1 MTDPAAADVTARL
14 RAAGC
19 VFAEEEAEHLLEAAA
34 GDGARLEELVRRRVA
49 GEPLETLVGW
59 VDFCGLRIGVRP
71 GVFVPRQRSALL
83 VDTAARVAA
92 PGPAP
97 DPAPDPARVVRSAVE
112 SGQKTCVTDDTRE
125 GAGARVVVDLCCGAG
140 ALGLAVVT
148 RLAEAGFTE
157 AGAVELELHAADFDP
172 VAVACARENLRGT
185 AVPTGRATSAGLP
198 GVRAFVHEGD
208 LFDALPGRLRGW
220 VDVLVASP
228 PYVPTD
234 RIALMPSEARD
245 HEPWHTLDGGADGL
259 DPARRIGG
267 EAADWLAPDGIVAV
281 ETGPVQAP
289 VLARGLEQ
297 DGFAV
302 EVVTDEETG
311 GAVVLGRRRN

>member
-1 MTDPAAADVTARL
+1 MTDPAAEPSPVPTGAPGASAGADASGSTAMVARL

-49 GEPLETLVGW
+49 GEPVETLVGW
-59 VDFCGLRIGVRP
+59 VDFCGLRVGVRP

-83 VDTAARVAA
+83 VDTAARV
-92 PGPAP
+92 
-97 DPAPDPARVVRSAVE
+97 VRSAGQRGQE
-112 SGQKTCVTDDTRE
+112 SCVADDTRE
-125 GAGARVVVDLCCGAG
+125 RAGARVVVDLCCGAG

-148 RLAEAGFTE
+148 RLAEAG
-157 AGAVELELHAADFDP
+157 AVDLELHAADVDP
-172 VAVACARENLRGT
+172 VAVACAGENL
-185 AVPTGRATSAGLP
+185 AGAEEA

-208 LFDALPGRLRGW
+208 LFDALPRRLRGR

-281 ETGPVQAP
+281 ETGPAQAP
-289 VLARGLEQ
+289 VLARGFEQ